1 MSSNIRIKKKCQL
14 CNIEFIAKTTV
25 TKFCGETCSKLAYK
39 ARKRAE
45 KISNATNKKTSLRID
60 PKDRVQ
66 ELQLRE
72 FLTVK
77 DAAHLL
83 GCSSKTIYR
92 LIERGTIKA
101 TNLGERLTRI
111 KRTEVDHIFYQQN

>member
-1 MSSNIRIKKKCQL
+1 MSSNIRINKKCQL
-14 CNIEFIAKTTV
+14 CNREFIAKTTV
-25 TKFCGETCSKLAYK
+25 TKFCGDICAKIAYK

-45 KISNATNKKTSLRID
+45 KISSPPRKYASRVD

-72 FLTVK
+72 FLSVK
-77 DAAHLL
+77 DTALLL

-92 LIERGTIKA
+92 LIEKGTIKA
-101 TNLGERLTRI
+101 TNIGDRLTRI
-111 KRTEVDHIFYQQN
+111 KRTEVDHIFYQEN

>member
-14 CNIEFIAKTTV
+14 CNLEFMAKTTV
-25 TKFCGETCSKLAYK
+25 TKFCGDTCAKIAYK

-45 KISNATNKKTSLRID
+45 KISTATKKTTSTVN
-60 PKDRVQ
+60 PKDKVQ

-72 FLTVK
+72 FLTIK
-77 DAAHLL
+77 DAALLL
-83 GCSSKTIYR
+83 GCSPKTIYR
-92 LIERGTIKA
+92 LIKIGTIKA

-111 KRTEVDHIFYQQN
+111 KRTEVDQIFYQKN

>member
-1 MSSNIRIKKKCQL
+1 MSSNMRINKKCQL
-14 CNIEFIAKTTV
+14 CNREFIAKTTV
-25 TKFCGETCSKLAYK
+25 TKFCGKDCAKIAYK
-39 ARKRAE
+39 AKKRAE
-45 KISNATNKKTSLRID
+45 KISSSTRKYASRVVD

-72 FLTVK
+72 FLSVK
-77 DAAHLL
+77 DTALLL

-92 LIERGTIKA
+92 LIEKGTINA
-101 TNLGERLTRI
+101 TNIGDRLTRI

>member
-1 MSSNIRIKKKCQL
+1 MSSNIRINKKCQL
-14 CNIEFIAKTTV
+14 CNREFIAKTTV
-25 TKFCGETCSKLAYK
+25 TKFCGQDCAKIAYK

-45 KISNATNKKTSLRID
+45 KISSSSRKHASRVD

-72 FLTVK
+72 FLSVK
-77 DAAHLL
+77 DTALLL

-92 LIERGTIKA
+92 LIEKGTIIA
-101 TNLGERLTRI
+101 TNLGDRLTRI
-111 KRTEVDHIFYQQN
+111 KRTEVDHIFYQEN

>member
-14 CNIEFIAKTTV
+14 CNLEFIAKTTV
-25 TKFCGETCSKLAYK
+25 TKYCGDNCAKIAYK

-45 KISNATNKKTSLRID
+45 KISSATKKNYTKVD
-60 PKDRVQ
+60 PKDTVQ

-92 LIERGTIKA
+92 LIEIGTIKA

-111 KRTEVDHIFYQQN
+111 KRTEVDHIFYQKN

>member
-14 CNIEFIAKTTV
+14 CNSEFIAKTTV
-25 TKFCGETCSKLAYK
+25 TKFCGEICAKIAYK
-39 ARKRAE
+39 ARKQAE
-45 KISNATNKKTSLRID
+45 KISSSTRKYASRVD

-72 FLTVK
+72 FLSVK
-77 DAAHLL
+77 DTALLL

-92 LIERGTIKA
+92 LIEKGTINA
-101 TNLGERLTRI
+101 TNIGDRLTRI
-111 KRTEVDHIFYQQN
+111 KRTEVDHIFYQEN